1 MVWLL
6 IKPTLICSLATSI
19 GYHTGIWNTEEYLKI
34 FLRVLIVIRPT
45 DPNDAQPINKETKTV
60 YNRMEGKEYRKGLQG
75 MEYGMIGKRH
85 FMVAKA
91 LEEDLVCCSFLLVL
105 I

>member
-1 MVWLL
+1 
-6 IKPTLICSLATSI
+6 
-19 GYHTGIWNTEEYLKI
+19 
-34 FLRVLIVIRPT
+34 
-45 DPNDAQPINKETKTV
+45 
-60 YNRMEGKEYRKGLQG
+60 MEGKEYRKGLQG